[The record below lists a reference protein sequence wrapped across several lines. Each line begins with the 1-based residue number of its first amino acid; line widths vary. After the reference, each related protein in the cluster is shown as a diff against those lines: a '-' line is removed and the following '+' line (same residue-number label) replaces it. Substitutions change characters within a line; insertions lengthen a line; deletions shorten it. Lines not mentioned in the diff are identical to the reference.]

1 MFAVYSGEPIINN
14 TSQLP
19 RIIHAL
25 QWIAREKFINLCETI
40 LTLWVLLTSEKSC
53 QVTKKSVICCTII
66 LAPNFTYCLENDT
79 KEHLNKPVFFFFSHQ
94 EELYTDK

>member
-25 QWIAREKFINLCETI
+25 QWIPGEKFNNLCETI

-66 LAPNFTYCLENDT
+66 LAPNFTYCLKNDT
-79 KEHLNKPVFFFFSHQ
+79 KGHLNKPVFFFFFPSRRAV
-94 EELYTDK
+94 YR